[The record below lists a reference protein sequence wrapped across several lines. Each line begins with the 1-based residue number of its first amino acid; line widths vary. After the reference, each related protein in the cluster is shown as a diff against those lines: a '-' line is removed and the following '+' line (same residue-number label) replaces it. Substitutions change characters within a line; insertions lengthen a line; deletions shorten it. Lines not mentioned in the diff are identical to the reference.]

1 MLPGELEKGQVIGF
15 TARSMVV
22 TPKSHQNLEGLLE
35 RFARFRAYY
44 LIPAVWD
51 ESMPEPKFLEHLPV
65 LKRQLNVTDAG
76 DVTQNDIEWM
86 AVEQSK
92 RSD

>member
-1 MLPGELEKGQVIGF
+1 MLLSKGQVTGF

-22 TPKSHQNLEGLLE
+22 TPKSHQNLEGLLQ
-35 RFARFRAYY
+35 RFAPFKAYY

-51 ESMPEPKFLEHLPV
+51 ESMPEPKFIKYLPV
-65 LKRQLNVTDAG
+65 LKRQLNVMDAA
-76 DVTQNDIEWM
+76 DATQNDTEWM
-86 AVEQSK
+86 VVEQSK